1 VRTHSLARMFGYLGG
16 ILVLLGSVFTFFFG
30 IVYAA
35 VDRSL
40 REGLGSTATALEQLV
55 FGVLL
60 LFFIAFAGSRST
72 DRSIAGGVVVVVVSV
87 IGLLLIGSGVLVLVG
102 FVLTLVAG
110 ILFLLPRA

>member
-1 VRTHSLARMFGYLGG
+1 VNRLARAFGFVGG

-35 VDRSL
+35 LDRSL

-55 FGVLL
+55 FGILL
-60 LFFIAFAGSRST
+60 LFFVALSSSRS
-72 DRSIAGGVVVVVVSV
+72 SEYGAAGAVVLIVVSIV
-87 IGLLLIGSGVLVLVG
+87 GLVVLGSGVLVLIG

-110 ILFLLPRA
+110 ILFLVRRA

>member
-1 VRTHSLARMFGYLGG
+1 MRSQGLARTFGFLGG

-55 FGVLL
+55 FGILL
-60 LFFIAFAGSRST
+60 LFFVALGSSRSSDYT
-72 DRSIAGGVVVVVVSV
+72 TASGAVLVLVSLV
-87 IGLLLIGSGVLVLVG
+87 GIVLIGSGVLVLIG

-110 ILFLLPRA
+110 ILFVVPRA

>member
-1 VRTHSLARMFGYLGG
+1 MRSHGLARTFGYLGG

-60 LFFIAFAGSRST
+60 LFFVALASSRST
-72 DRSIAGGVVVVVVSV
+72 DRATAGGVVLVVVSV
-87 IGLLLIGSGVLVLVG
+87 IGLILIGSGVLVLIG